1 MDQRGTQDLDRALA
15 LANGAIEM
23 PGRAVNQKFRTNR
36 SKWLCLFV
44 HLPVLWSPAA
54 LAYRPF
60 DSTDADVG
68 DPGEIKVELSP
79 LSYRRGNEG
88 NVLISPDVVL
98 NYGFAQNWEVIVEG
112 QGEHPR
118 SHGQST
124 MIGNA
129 LLFKHVMRAGSLQG
143 NTGLSVATEF
153 GIELPGI
160 NAESG
165 AGALLAG
172 IVSQGGQW
180 GAWHLTAEAVHT
192 RDSTT
197 ELAFGTILE
206 GPNSW
211 KVRPVAE
218 ISYAHEIGE
227 AEEAAFL
234 VGAIWNFNDN
244 LVFDAGVRRTLLGD
258 ERNTELRLGL
268 SFTFSVRH

>member
-1 MDQRGTQDLDRALA
+1 MDERGTQDLDRVLA
-15 LANGAIEM
+15 LANGGIEM
-23 PGRAVNQKFRTNR
+23 RREAANQKFLTDQ
-36 SKWLCLFV
+36 SKLLCLFV
-44 HLPVLWSPAA
+44 HLAVLWSPAA
-54 LAYRPF
+54 FAYRPF

-68 DPGEIKVELSP
+68 DPGEFKIELSP

-88 NVLISPDVVL
+88 NFLISPAVVL

-124 MIGNA
+124 MVGNA
-129 LLFKHVMRAGSLQG
+129 LLFKHLVRAGSLQG
-143 NTGLSVATEF
+143 NTGLSVAAEF
-153 GIELPGI
+153 GVELPGI

-165 AGALLAG
+165 TGAVLAG

-180 GAWHLTAEAVHT
+180 GAWHFTAEAVHT

-197 ELAFGTILE
+197 EVAFGTIIE
-206 GPNSW
+206 GPDSW

-244 LVFDAGVRRTLLGD
+244 LVFDAGVRRTIVGE

-268 SFTFSVRH
+268 SFSFSVRH